1 MKRLGLV
8 LAALATTA
16 SAREVP
22 LHGTNGEKHPTR
34 YVATMRD
41 EPAAERLVSKYSN
54 NKAKRIKTNKN
65 KPGWLTLDFDTPD
78 DLAKFRQ
85 EEGDAVEFL
94 EHDVKGHIV
103 VNMGTMS
110 CSNQQSGAPWGLRRL
125 TSATLSND
133 YEHDN
138 NWAQGFH
145 VTEWDKWAWCRFL
158 WRRGTATQTR
168 AAPRPRA
175 SRPA

>member
-125 TSATLSND
+125 
-133 YEHDN
+133 
-138 NWAQGFH
+138 
-145 VTEWDKWAWCRFL
+145 
-158 WRRGTATQTR
+158 
-168 AAPRPRA
+168 
-175 SRPA
+175 